1 VLKPGVAGELRIT
14 LLLPP
19 QHHLLA
25 GYQARYLIKTG
36 SSAALSISENSRSG
50 TIDHLQISVPFSA
63 GMSGSWQIEVQ
74 AVYGYCN
81 DRDKL
86 CIPRDVVWKIDGTI
100 DQKEGVPVIELVDK
114 PR

>member
-1 VLKPGVAGELRIT
+1 
-14 LLLPP
+14 
-19 QHHLLA
+19 
-25 GYQARYLIKTG
+25 
-36 SSAALSISENSRSG
+36 
-50 TIDHLQISVPFSA
+50 
-63 GMSGSWQIEVQ
+63 MSGSWQMEVQ

-114 PR
+114 P